1 MSSPPTPINLAP
13 STPTLKL
20 LIDKKANR
28 VLYAEAG
35 KDVVDFLFSL
45 LAMPIGT
52 VAKVLQTGSDGIG
65 VANIYDSAQKM
76 DTRYMHS
83 KIVQDALSSSCRPMF
98 LQRPT
103 TTHPS
108 APSMRASV
116 HGTTSY
122 PLQYASV
129 IAPVLAPMGMAADVA
144 HGSSLYGSIVAGG
157 GHVQGLVTYTI
168 MDDLTIAPMSNI
180 SMMVLLNKLNREQ
193 KDLVLEEK
201 SVKIAN
207 REAVDILKASMNSNT
222 VLTDVFLSD
231 NNTDASLSNNKRART
246 SGGEKKRDNIPDIY
260 I

>member
-1 MSSPPTPINLAP
+1 MSSPPAPINLAP

-35 KDVVDFLFSL
+35 KDAVDFLFSL

-52 VAKVLQTGSDGIG
+52 VAKVLQAGSDGVG
-65 VANIYDSAQKM
+65 VANIYDSVQKM

-83 KIVQDALSSSCRPMF
+83 KIVQGALLSSGRPMF

-103 TTHPS
+103 TTHPA
-108 APSMRASV
+108 APA
-116 HGTTSY
+116 
-122 PLQYASV
+122 
-129 IAPVLAPMGMAADVA
+129 LAPMGMAADVA
-144 HGSSLYGSIVAGG
+144 RDSSLYGSIVAGG
-157 GHVQGLVTYTI
+157 GHVQGLVIYTI
-168 MDDLTIAPMSNI
+168 MDDLTITPMSNI
-180 SMMVLLNKLNREQ
+180 STVVLINKLNREQ
-193 KDLVLEEK
+193 RDLVLEEK

-207 REAVDILKASMNSNT
+207 KEAFDILKASVNSNT

-231 NNTDASLSNNKRART
+231 NNTNVSLSKNKRACT
-246 SGGEKKRDNIPDIY
+246 SSGEKKKDNIPDLY

>member
-1 MSSPPTPINLAP
+1 APINLAP

-35 KDVVDFLFSL
+35 KDAVDFLFSL

-52 VAKVLQTGSDGIG
+52 VAKVLQAGSDGVG
-65 VANIYDSAQKM
+65 VANIYDSVQKM

-83 KIVQDALSSSCRPMF
+83 KIVQGALLSSGRPMF

-103 TTHPS
+103 TTHPA

-116 HGTTSY
+116 HGTASY
-122 PLQYASV
+122 PLQHASV
-129 IAPVLAPMGMAADVA
+129 TAPALAPMGMAADVA
-144 HGSSLYGSIVAGG
+144 RDSSLYGSIVAGG
-157 GHVQGLVTYTI
+157 GHVQGLVIYTI
-168 MDDLTIAPMSNI
+168 MDDLTITPMSNI
-180 SMMVLLNKLNREQ
+180 STVVLINKLNREQ
-193 KDLVLEEK
+193 RDLVLEEK

-207 REAVDILKASMNSNT
+207 KEAFDILKASVNSNT

-231 NNTDASLSNNKRART
+231 NNTNVSLSKNKRACT
-246 SGGEKKRDNIPDIY
+246 SSGEKKKDNIPDLY